1 METSEELLRLC
12 ADAMR
17 KGADFP
23 TVWQDVL
30 RGHRLVLGVPEQA
43 MKDGRAQ
50 LHVRLMTGQRL
61 VFDSTSK
68 TFLLL

>member
-12 ADAMR
+12 IDAMR

-30 RGHRLVLGVPEQA
+30 RGHRLVLGVPEQT
-43 MKDGRAQ
+43 MQDGRAQ
-50 LHVRLMTGQRL
+50 LHIRLLNGQRL

-68 TFLLL
+68 IFSLL